1 MFSSGPRFAHLLSYI
16 QRTESLRQIGKQ
28 SIKQL
33 FVSYCKPHKAVTSAT
48 IARWLKTILKRAA
61 IDTSIFTAHSFRS
74 AVTSA
79 AHFKGASSPSMFNKF
94 YKKPIVASVAPVG
107 ALVLSR

>member
-1 MFSSGPRFAHLLSYI
+1 M
-16 QRTESLRQIGKQ
+16 
-28 SIKQL
+28 
-33 FVSYCKPHKAVTSAT
+33 TSAT

-79 AHFKGASSPSMFNKF
+79 AHFKGASICDIMKLADWSSPSMFNKF

-107 ALVLSR
+107 ALVLSQ